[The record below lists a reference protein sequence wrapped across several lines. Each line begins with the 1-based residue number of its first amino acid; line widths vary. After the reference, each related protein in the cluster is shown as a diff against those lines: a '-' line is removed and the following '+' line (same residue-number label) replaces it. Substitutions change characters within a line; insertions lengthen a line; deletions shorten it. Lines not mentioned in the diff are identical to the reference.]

1 MAMKKAAPKKSG
13 ASDKAKKAQ
22 SARMT
27 KQARSSRESGSDR
40 GAKMKAEAAEDAYL
54 RKGSRAFYEDGQ
66 MITDMSELKR
76 LQKRLAKR
84 ELELKAE
91 AAKMPKRKER

>member
-1 MAMKKAAPKKSG
+1 
-13 ASDKAKKAQ
+13 
-22 SARMT
+22 
-27 KQARSSRESGSDR
+27 
-40 GAKMKAEAAEDAYL
+40 
-54 RKGSRAFYEDGQ
+54 